1 MLSRLVIRLLG
12 LVPAS
17 LARQLGQRTR
27 LAHVLRPL
35 VNRLV
40 PATPTPVAV
49 QSGQA
54 SGLRIIID
62 PRREKYYWTGAYESE
77 VQDFLATHLTP
88 GKVFWDVGAHY
99 GFFAGLAARLVAPG
113 GHVVA
118 LEPVPENFERLLDTV
133 SRNQLDNVDP
143 RRTAVGQTVGKVV
156 LERGDETSMWSVSS
170 NPDLEGALTVP
181 CITLDVLMAECGQ
194 PPDVVKIDVEGAELS
209 VIRGGVRLFREHHP
223 ILVVE
228 LHTDEIDECA
238 ALLPQSYTR
247 RQLQGWRWAF
257 VNE

>member
-1 MLSRLVIRLLG
+1 MLSQLVIRLLG
-12 LVPAS
+12 LAPAS
-17 LARQLGQRTR
+17 LARRLGQSTR
-27 LAHVLRPL
+27 LARVFRPL

-49 QSGQA
+49 QSGHA
-54 SGLRIIID
+54 SGLRIVID

-77 VQDFLATHLTP
+77 VQDFLADHLTP

-113 GHVVA
+113 GHVLA
-118 LEPVPENFERLLDTV
+118 LEPAPKNFERLLDTV
-133 SRNQLDNVDP
+133 SRNHLENVDP
-143 RRTAVGQTVGKVV
+143 RRLAVGQTVGKVV
-156 LERGDETSMWSVSS
+156 LERGDTTSEWRVSP
-170 NPDLEGALTVP
+170 NPNLEGTLTVP
-181 CITLDVLMAECGQ
+181 CITLDALMAESGQ

-209 VIRGGVRLFREHHP
+209 VIRGGRRLFHEHRP

-228 LHTDEIDECA
+228 FHTDEIDDCG

-247 RQLQGWRWAF
+247 QRLQGARWVF
-257 VNE
+257 VSE